1 LIDHTLVD
9 QQRRSSPADKEENDH
24 VAVDIFD
31 VVVVVDHVV
40 NDFIVVDFV
49 VVELLVVR
57 LLVVLLLGGG

>member
-1 LIDHTLVD
+1 MIDHTLVD

-24 VAVDIFD
+24 VAVDLFD

-40 NDFIVVDFV
+40 NDLI
-49 VVELLVVR
+49 VVELLVIR

>member
-1 LIDHTLVD
+1 MIDHTLVD
-9 QQRRSSPADKEENDH
+9 QQGRSSPADKEENDH
-24 VAVDIFD
+24 VAVDLFD

-40 NDFIVVDFV
+40 NDLI